1 MAFLY
6 ITEYEGLVGI
16 GPGVAIAG
24 LGIPVASQVVVNTGA
39 TTPSAAF
46 NAKTKFVRLHADSI
60 CSVKIG
66 GAAPVATT
74 TDARFAANQ
83 TEYAA
88 VVPGE
93 KLAVILNT

>member
-6 ITEYEGLVGI
+6 ITEYEGLVSG

-24 LGIPVASQVVVNTGA
+24 LGTPVASQVVANAGA
-39 TTPSAAF
+39 TTQSAAL

-60 CSVKIG
+60 CSVKLG
-66 GAAPVATT
+66 GTNPVATV
-74 TDARFAANQ
+74 TDARFGAGQ

-88 VVPGE
+88 VVPGD
-93 KLAVILNT
+93 KIATILNT